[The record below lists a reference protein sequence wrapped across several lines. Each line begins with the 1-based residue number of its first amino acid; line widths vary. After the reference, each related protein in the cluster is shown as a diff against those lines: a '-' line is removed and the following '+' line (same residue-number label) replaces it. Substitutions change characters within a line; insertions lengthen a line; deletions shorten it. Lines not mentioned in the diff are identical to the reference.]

1 MQILIR
7 AKKSIND
14 MIDRYVDNRGYDN
27 YIMRCRELI
36 YEYESLMQTHGD
48 RDARL
53 IAIEHQIIEE
63 FGLNL
68 R

>member
-14 MIDRYVDNRGYDN
+14 MINRYVDNRRYDN
-27 YIMRCRELI
+27 YIVKCRELI
-36 YEYESLMQTHGD
+36 YEYESLLMD
-48 RDARL
+48 LDAEDAR
-53 IAIEHQIIEE
+53 IISIEHRIIEE

>member
-14 MIDRYVDNRGYDN
+14 MINRYVDNRRYDN
-27 YIMRCRELI
+27 YILKCRELI
-36 YEYESLMQTHGD
+36 YEYESLLMDLDTE
-48 RDARL
+48 DAR
-53 IAIEHQIIEE
+53 IISIEHRIIEE

>member
-14 MIDRYVDNRGYDN
+14 MIDRYADNRRYDN
-27 YIMRCRELI
+27 YIVKCRELI
-36 YEYESLMQTHGD
+36 YEYESLLMD
-48 RDARL
+48 LDAEDAR
-53 IAIEHQIIEE
+53 IISIEHRIIEE

>member
-14 MIDRYVDNRGYDN
+14 MINRYVDNRRYDN
-27 YIMRCRELI
+27 YILKCRELI
-36 YEYESLMQTHGD
+36 YEYESLLMDLDTE
-48 RDARL
+48 DARL
-53 IAIEHQIIEE
+53 ISIEHRIIEE